1 MEDAAKFKVIDTT
14 GQNCPIPLLET
25 RKAIIKGVKG
35 DLIEIRGDH
44 ANSRKEIP
52 MALASMNC
60 QIIEEKDEGTSW
72 TIRFRI

>member
-1 MEDAAKFKVIDTT
+1 MEENPPVRIVETK
-14 GQNCPIPLLET
+14 GMNCPIPLLET
-25 RKAIIKGVKG
+25 RKAVIKGTKG
-35 DLIEIRGDH
+35 EVVEIRGDH

-60 QIIEEKDEGTSW
+60 SIIEEKDEGASW